1 MTPHLLVGSQDAAA
15 DLDLLLSL
23 GVTRV
28 LNAAAAA
35 AAVPSHFGG
44 RFEYRELG
52 LLDEPGQRV
61 DFEGVS
67 CTHRWPWVL
76 VLGGGTQYIRVSK
89 SSYVTK

>member
-28 LNAAAAA
+28 LNAAA

-67 CTHRWPWVL
+67 CRT
-76 VLGGGTQYIRVSK
+76 
-89 SSYVTK
+89 YVEI